1 MILPSLISGLTGTAE
16 LPRIDIVPNAE
27 FSKPNLLSRDPHL
40 GKYETNEIYK
50 PKMMNASLGINIDR
64 RFLNCTN
71 TLRTSI
77 GKAAKEK
84 QTVKPTLAAIGRNLT
99 SLPIL
104 IPTDSHVASKNS
116 KLAK

>member
-1 MILPSLISGLTGTAE
+1 MIIPSLISGLTGTAE
-16 LPRIDIVPNAE
+16 VPRIDIMPTAS
-27 FSKPNLLSRDPHL
+27 FARANLLSRSPHL
-40 GKYETNEIYK
+40 GKYEINEIYK
-50 PKMMNASLGINIDR
+50 PKMMSASLSIDTSR
-64 RFLNCTN
+64 RVLNCTN

-84 QTVKPTLAAIGRNLT
+84 QTVKPTLTGLGRNLT

>member
-1 MILPSLISGLTGTAE
+1 MIIPSLVSGLTGTAE
-16 LPRIDIVPNAE
+16 IPRIDIMPTAS
-27 FSKPNLLSRDPHL
+27 FARSNLLSRDPHS
-40 GKYETNEIYK
+40 GKYEINEIYK

-71 TLRTSI
+71 TLRTTV

-84 QTVKPTLAAIGRNLT
+84 QTVKPTLAGIGRNLT

>member
-1 MILPSLISGLTGTAE
+1 MIIPSLVSGFTGTAE
-16 LPRIDIVPNAE
+16 VPRIDIMPTAS
-27 FSKPNLLSRDPHL
+27 FARSNLLSRDPHL
-40 GKYETNEIYK
+40 SKYEINEIYK
-50 PKMMNASLGINIDR
+50 PKIMNNALAIDTSR
-64 RFLNCTN
+64 RVLNCTN